1 MWFHSPPHQI
11 NERPAE
17 LVYRRIQTIL
27 ELLKNRDPDEPIH
40 TRVQFIKSQLAEY
53 GHNSG
58 TYSTHTR
65 AHAHAHTQIHTHAHT
80 CKPKAL
86 TILSVSPLW
95 ALACF
100 RKHFYMRLGICW
112 LHVFVQGVFK
122 STVLAILRPLSAGE
136 LRRTPHTYLYPVHYC
151 MT

>member
-100 RKHFYMRLGICW
+100 RKHFYMRLGYTSLCKAFSRVPSLRFYGRYRRASCGVRLIHIC
-112 LHVFVQGVFK
+112 
-122 STVLAILRPLSAGE
+122 T
-136 LRRTPHTYLYPVHYC
+136 LYIIV
-151 MT
+151 